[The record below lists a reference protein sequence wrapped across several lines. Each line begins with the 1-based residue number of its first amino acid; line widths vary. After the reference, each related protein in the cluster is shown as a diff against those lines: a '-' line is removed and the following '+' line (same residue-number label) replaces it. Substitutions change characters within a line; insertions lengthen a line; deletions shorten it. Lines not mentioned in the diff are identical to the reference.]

1 MLRRVLVLFTLIN
14 FLFSFKSIS
23 QTENLDQNLISEKTI
38 VVYSL
43 LNKETER
50 EKIFNIHKTLS
61 SLGLD
66 VVNYIDSLNTH
77 TSNEIT
83 NSLLRY
89 FDSREVKNTMLFSE
103 KNNSISF
110 YGLGFFNQKKESPKL
125 ILSGDSVF
133 NELKNRIVNS
143 KTKQKN
149 FLLPPQPEIL
159 LKAKIKP
166 FRKILIKPDISK
178 DKVGVTTKINTEL
191 PKNIIQVEEKD
202 DYRFYFSNGV
212 NYIIQF
218 YTGTESFIQKTF
230 NLKNLNPTS
239 NKKTTILVLEHTATR
254 SRFFYFNPKHSEKE
268 DVLLDFLSN

>member
-1 MLRRVLVLFTLIN
+1 MPRRVLVFFTLIN
-14 FLFSFKSIS
+14 FIFFINGIS
-23 QTENLDQNLISEKTI
+23 QKDNLDQNFISEKSI

-43 LNKETER
+43 LNKETET
-50 EKIFNIHKTLS
+50 EKVFNIHKTLS

-89 FDSREVKNTMLFSE
+89 FDSREVKSIVLFSE

-133 NELKNRIVNS
+133 NKLKNRIIES

-149 FLLPPQPEIL
+149 FLLPPQPEVL

-178 DKVGVTTKINTEL
+178 DKVGVTIKINTEL

-218 YTGTESFIQKTF
+218 YT
-230 NLKNLNPTS
+230 
-239 NKKTTILVLEHTATR
+239 
-254 SRFFYFNPKHSEKE
+254 
-268 DVLLDFLSN
+268 

>member
-14 FLFSFKSIS
+14 FLFSFNSIS
-23 QTENLDQNLISEKTI
+23 QTENLDQNFISEKTI

-43 LNKETER
+43 LNKDTEK

-89 FDSREVKNTMLFSE
+89 FDSREVKNTILYSE

-110 YGLGFFNQKKESPKL
+110 YGLEFFNQKKESPKL

-149 FLLPPQPEIL
+149 FLLPPQPETL

-166 FRKILIKPDISK
+166 SGRILRKPNLEK
-178 DKVGVTTKINTEL
+178 DKIGITIKLNINPPQNTTF
-191 PKNIIQVEEKD
+191 VEEKD
-202 DYRFYFSNGV
+202 DYRFYFSNGI
-212 NYIIQF
+212 NYVVHF
-218 YTGTESFIQKTF
+218 YQGTEYFIQKTY
-230 NLKNLNPTS
+230 NLENLNPTS
-239 NKKTTILVLEHTATR
+239 NKKTLMLVLEHTATR
-254 SRFFYFNPKHSEKE
+254 NKYFYTNNNITNKE
-268 DVLLDFLSN
+268 ELLLDFLSN

>member
-1 MLRRVLVLFTLIN
+1 MPRRVLVFFTLIN
-14 FLFSFKSIS
+14 FIFSINGIS
-23 QTENLDQNLISEKTI
+23 QKDNLDQNFISEKSI

-43 LNKETER
+43 LNKETET
-50 EKIFNIHKTLS
+50 EKVFNIHKTLS

-110 YGLGFFNQKKESPKL
+110 YGLDFFNQKKESPKL

-133 NELKNRIVNS
+133 NKLKNRIVNS

-149 FLLPPQPEIL
+149 FLLPPQPETL

-178 DKVGVTTKINTEL
+178 DKVGVTIKINTEL

-202 DYRFYFSNGV
+202 DYRFYFSNGI
-212 NYIIQF
+212 NYIIEF

-230 NLKNLNPTS
+230 NLKSLNPTS
-239 NKKTTILVLEHTATR
+239 NKKTTVLVLEHTATR
-254 SRFFYFNPKHSEKE
+254 NRFFYFNPKHTEKE

>member
-14 FLFSFKSIS
+14 FLFSFNSIS
-23 QTENLDQNLISEKTI
+23 QTENLDQNFISEKTI

-43 LNKETER
+43 LNKETEK

-110 YGLGFFNQKKESPKL
+110 YGLEFFNQKKESPKL

-149 FLLPPQPEIL
+149 FLLPPQPETL

-166 FRKILIKPDISK
+166 SGRILRKPNLEK
-178 DKVGVTTKINTEL
+178 DKIGITIKLNINPPQNTTF
-191 PKNIIQVEEKD
+191 VEEKD
-202 DYRFYFSNGV
+202 DYRFYFSNGI
-212 NYIIQF
+212 NYVVHF
-218 YTGTESFIQKTF
+218 YQGTEYFIQKTY
-230 NLKNLNPTS
+230 NLENLNPTS
-239 NKKTTILVLEHTATR
+239 NKKTLMLVLEHTATR
-254 SRFFYFNPKHSEKE
+254 NKYFYTNNNITNKE
-268 DVLLDFLSN
+268 ELLLDFLSN